1 MRGDDGNGDFPSRS
15 WHWQPDGGRFAGGVG
30 AGGYGGDAFYDAGFA
45 AGGGVEHGSV
55 AARRFRI
62 ADGSGLEYGVGA
74 ARLRIDDR
82 EEVCPVIFG
91 PEGQYLLGATTLEIF
106 ELTVDP
112 TAPNP
117 HLAPAG
123 ELYL

>member
-1 MRGDDGNGDFPSRS
+1 MGTFQVEVGVGNPVGGDLRVVSALVDTGATHSMMPASLLGGLSMVPSR
-15 WHWQPDGGRFAGGVG
+15 R
-30 AGGYGGDAFYDAGFA
+30 
-45 AGGGVEHGSV
+45 
-55 AARRFRI
+55 RRFRL
-62 ADGSGLEYGVGA
+62 ADGSGPEYGVGA
-74 ARLRIDDR
+74 ARVRIDDR

>member
-1 MRGDDGNGDFPSRS
+1 MGTFSVEIGVGNPMGGDLLPVLALVDTGATHSMMPASALDGLRLVPSR
-15 WHWQPDGGRFAGGVG
+15 R
-30 AGGYGGDAFYDAGFA
+30 
-45 AGGGVEHGSV
+45 
-55 AARRFRI
+55 RRFRM
-62 ADGSGLEYGVGA
+62 ADGSELEYGVGA
-74 ARLRIDDR
+74 ARLSIDGR

-91 PEGQYLLGATTLEIF
+91 GEGQYLLGATTLEIF

-117 HLAPAG
+117 HLAPAA

>member
-1 MRGDDGNGDFPSRS
+1 MVIGTFRVEIGIGNPMGGDLRAVSALVDTGATHSMMPASLLAGLSVVPSR
-15 WHWQPDGGRFAGGVG
+15 Q
-30 AGGYGGDAFYDAGFA
+30 
-45 AGGGVEHGSV
+45 
-55 AARRFRI
+55 RRFRL

-74 ARLRIDDR
+74 ARVRINDR

-106 ELTVDP
+106 ELTVDS

-117 HLAPAG
+117 HLAPAA